1 MAPSKCALCRKFG
14 YKRRKDEKVTDND
27 MVWNFEKKF
36 EELPKECAKSF
47 LQSIR
52 GKPVHPS
59 CWELIAE
66 MENEFD
72 ICKCEIVYIKTPI
85 LDVDY
90 DSDSP
95 HCKCDCHGDECYTA
109 RWSTIEK
116 IKDEESKRKRKRRKI
131 RCSLFDSD
139 DDDEP
144 KTKVSVQD

>member
-72 ICKCEIVYIKTPI
+72 M
-85 LDVDY
+85 
-90 DSDSP
+90 
-95 HCKCDCHGDECYTA
+95 CKCDCHGDECYTA

-116 IKDEESKRKRKRRKI
+116 IKDEESKRKIKRRKI

-139 DDDEP
+139 DDEQQ
-144 KTKVSVQD
+144 TKVSVQD